1 MSLAEL
7 HYHAPFAQLEVDE
20 GKHVTELLGVE

>member
-20 GKHVTELLGVE
+20 GKRVAELAGG